1 MIDELFSLRGKS
13 ALITGGSS
21 GIGEAIATAL
31 AGAGA
36 RVCLVARSP
45 ENLAAAS
52 TRLRERGAEVETV
65 ATDLADLDATLALPQ
80 RVVSSFG
87 SPDVLVHAAG
97 MNPRLAADEITP
109 AAWQATLDLNLR
121 APFFVSR
128 GFVPAMR
135 ERGYGRIITI
145 ASLQTQRA
153 FVNGIPYGAS
163 KGGVGQLTRAMA
175 QAWSPHGITCNAI
188 APGYFPTNLTAPLMS
203 DPAEVTHLAAQT
215 MIGRNGE
222 LRDLHGLAIFLA
234 SPASAYVTAQTI
246 FVDGGWTGR

>member
-13 ALITGGSS
+13 ALVTGGSS

-36 RVCLVARSP
+36 RVCIVARSR

-52 TRLRERGAEVETV
+52 TRLRDGGADIESVV
-65 ATDLADLDATLALPQ
+65 ANLGDLDEMLALPG
-80 RVVSSFG
+80 RVTAGFG
-87 SPDVLVHAAG
+87 SPDIVVHAAG
-97 MNPRLAADEITP
+97 MNPRLPADEITP

-121 APFFVSR
+121 APFFLSR

-175 QAWSPHGITCNAI
+175 QAWSPYGITCNAI

-203 DPAEVTHLAAQT
+203 DPAEVTRLAAQT

-234 SPASAYVTAQTI
+234 SPASAYITAQTI